1 MISISG
7 IKGKKKI
14 LVYYSDTTKIYVLY
28 LLIMPFNQI
37 QDTLMRR

>member
-7 IKGKKKI
+7 IKGKKI